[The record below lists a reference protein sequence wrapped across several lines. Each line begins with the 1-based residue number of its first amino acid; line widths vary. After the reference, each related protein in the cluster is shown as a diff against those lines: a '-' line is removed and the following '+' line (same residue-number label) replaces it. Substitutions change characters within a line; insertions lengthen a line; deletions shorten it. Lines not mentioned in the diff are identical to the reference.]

1 MKSIVKFLEVSSKG
15 RCRMAIMADKPF
27 IRRENLVKLEI
38 HSVSSPQT
46 VWGSKTKGK

>member
-1 MKSIVKFLEVSSKG
+1 MKGVVKFLEISFQG
-15 RCRMAIMADKPF
+15 RCRMAIMADKSF

-46 VWGSKTKGK
+46 VLGSKTKGK